1 MAMLLI
7 LAVGAVAFWS
17 WRTSLRKWP
26 YAPCRACGGK
36 ARSSGSNPTRFGRCP
51 KCKGTGRQL
60 RLGARE
66 QKYKLAPARVRRC
79 ADLTSGGAER
89 GGDARDA

>member
-66 QKYKLAPARVRRC
+66 QKYK
-79 ADLTSGGAER
+79 
-89 GGDARDA
+89 